1 MVYILCLDDQEEDI
15 MKAFSEAVKEEIA
28 KYGEITR
35 KLAHSIF
42 IGPPGSGKSSLIY
55 FLLNGKPKEG
65 FSPSTGTCNP
75 IVMVDINQSTLHP
88 AILNVDCDAWSEV
101 TDYKLSLL
109 LQMTQKSLPT
119 SPDHNNTKSE
129 SFDETDI
136 DFESEEDADFRE
148 SNPAVHIPKPNIEA
162 PKIID
167 TASNIS
173 STFIEEPDEMP
184 GDIDIF
190 DIIKKDKYKI
200 IKNYLKQTSSLYL
213 RDTGGHI
220 EFQEMMP
227 LTIFGPSIFFFVFN
241 ASQDFHDTFDIRYRK
256 SSSESLNPYRSSLT
270 IEDALLQC
278 LASIRAVDVPSED
291 NIKTHKSVVFIIGT
305 HIDQIK
311 NSISDKM
318 TLLNQQIHSLVVRN
332 NFRDLV
338 QYCGEKDHVIFPVDN
353 FSSSDEHFKV
363 IRSKVSSLIWGH
375 EDFNIKFPTTYLLV
389 CIQLQNEKKSILS
402 VHRFKDIAARW
413 GIKGDKVFHLLRF
426 LHFRV
431 GVVRYYDVPG
441 LRDIVVVQPQILF
454 STITDLVIQTYSSEC
469 LYPDEKIE
477 FKEQGLFT
485 TAMCERIL
493 IKKGIFPSS
502 TIEESI
508 IRKGDTISPGHL
520 LDLLEHLRI
529 ITPFFT
535 PGDTEKK
542 YFIPFVL
549 NHVPESGGDNL
560 ITTISPLVIK
570 FECCHDTKTDFSA
583 YHCPKGVFGVLIT
596 YLMNPDST
604 DQITSSFSLVQVFK
618 NQVLLKLECSSGEAD
633 QDKISLRY
641 CCSHLEITFYPDAS
655 DDIIRNLPI
664 GFVCQSIREIVVK
677 SILRSLKHL
686 HYSTDKIKPVVCFK
700 CKNEDCSEKHKI
712 SIHARGG
719 FPVYFCKK
727 TDRLPEEARCWYN
740 EGKCINQKLI
750 IVYIQC

>member
-1 MVYILCLDDQEEDI
+1 MDEKNEADI
-15 MKAFSEAVKEEIA
+15 MKAFSKAVEEEIA
-28 KYGEITR
+28 KHGEITR

-42 IGPPGSGKSSLIY
+42 VRPPGSGKSSLIY
-55 FLLNGKPKEG
+55 YLLHGKPKEG
-65 FSPSTGTCNP
+65 FSPSTGACDP
-75 IVMVDINQSTLHP
+75 IVIVDINQSTLHP
-88 AILNVDCDAWSEV
+88 ATLSVDSDAWNEV
-101 TDYKLSLL
+101 MDYKLSLL
-109 LQMTQKSLPT
+109 LQMTQKSLLASHDT
-119 SPDHNNTKSE
+119 VIITY
-129 SFDETDI
+129 
-136 DFESEEDADFRE
+136 ESEQDVGSEPKPTVP
-148 SNPAVHIPKPNIEA
+148 SPKPNIEA
-162 PKIID
+162 SNAEESSID
-167 TASNIS
+167 TALKVS
-173 STFIEEPDEMP
+173 STFEEGPVAVAFEMP
-184 GDIDIF
+184 GEKDIHDIIDI
-190 DIIKKDKYKI
+190 KNKPCN
-200 IKNYLKQTSSLYL
+200 IKNYLQQTSSLYL
-213 RDTGGHI
+213 RDIGGHI

-227 LTIFGPSIFFFVFN
+227 LTLFGPSLFFFVFRADQN
-241 ASQDFHDTFDIRYRK
+241 LQDIFDIHYRI

-278 LASIRAVDVPSED
+278 LASIRAIDLPDED
-291 NIKTHKSVVFIIGT
+291 SIKMHKSLVFIVGT
-305 HIDQIK
+305 HIDQVKSEKI
-311 NSISDKM
+311 
-318 TLLNQQIHSLVVRN
+318 TLLNQQIHSLILKN

-338 QYCGEKDHVIFPVDN
+338 QYFGDENHVIFPVDN
-353 FSSSDEHFKV
+353 VSKNGDKHFKP

-389 CIQLQNEKKSILS
+389 CIELQNVNKKILS
-402 VHRFKDIAARW
+402 LGEFKDIAARW

-502 TIEESI
+502 TIEKSI
-508 IRKGDTISPGHL
+508 IRKGDAISPWKL
-520 LDLLEHLRI
+520 LELLEHLRI

-535 PGDTEKK
+535 PGDAEKK

-560 ITTISPLVIK
+560 VTTISPLVIK
-570 FECCHDTKTDFSA
+570 FECCHGTKTDFSA

-604 DQITSSFSLVQVFK
+604 DQITSSFFSLMQVYK

-655 DDIIRNLPI
+655 DIRNLPI
-664 GFVCQSIREIVVK
+664 EFVCQRIREIVVK
-677 SILRSLKHL
+677 SILRSLKNL

-700 CKNEDCSEKHKI
+700 CKNEDCSDKHKI
-712 SIHARGG
+712 SIHAHG

-727 TDRLPEEARCWYN
+727 TDRLPEEASYWYN
-740 EGKCINQKLI
+740 EGKCTL
-750 IVYIQC
+750 